1 MSSNQ
6 INPNHYKASGIETWE
21 MMLKIWGTE
30 AFIKHCEMCAFK
42 YRMRAGLK
50 QGASV
55 ETDLAKANWYEAK
68 AKMLGSTESREPYTN
83 PHSDVKDEKG
93 ILPDLR
99 SFGGNLTS
107 GKLTLQDS
115 EGNERLTLDKDG
127 FTVDGKKFNV
137 CEPKELIPVDSLMEV
152 PFKVD
157 ENGDIFLQSRYL
169 TMYKYCR
176 EYNIDQTKIKRIFL
190 EMDK

>member
-68 AKMLGSTESREPYTN
+68 AKMLKP
-83 PHSDVKDEKG
+83 
-93 ILPDLR
+93 
-99 SFGGNLTS
+99 
-107 GKLTLQDS
+107 GKLVRYKIRKVT
-115 EGNERLTLDKDG
+115 KD
-127 FTVDGKKFNV
+127 
-137 CEPKELIPVDSLMEV
+137 LH
-152 PFKVD
+152 
-157 ENGDIFLQSRYL
+157 
-169 TMYKYCR
+169 
-176 EYNIDQTKIKRIFL
+176 
-190 EMDK
+190 